1 MTGFRLTIT
10 ALQRHHNHPGGCLA
24 GPIEPAL
31 LTYDGGEIRAT
42 SRGEDFETLKKK
54 LTEHDRAF
62 IYLRIQ
68 AGDEMSKRSK
78 FVFITWLSETVGVL
92 QRARISSDKA
102 AVKEIIKNFAVELQV
117 GDPGELTED
126 HIKNTVSKA
135 GGTDYGT
142 AS

>member
-1 MTGFRLTIT
+1 MSVHAESVRGAYDDVRDDRNSTSW
-10 ALQRHHNHPGGCLA
+10 
-24 GPIEPAL
+24 AL
-31 LTYDGGEIRAT
+31 LTYDGGMIRAT
-42 SRGEDFETLKKK
+42 SRGEDFETLKKN
-54 LTEHDRAF
+54 LAEHERAF

-117 GDPGELTED
+117 EDPGELTED

>member
-1 MTGFRLTIT
+1 MPVHAESVRGAYDDVRDDRNSTSW
-10 ALQRHHNHPGGCLA
+10 
-24 GPIEPAL
+24 AL

-42 SRGEDFETLKKK
+42 SRGEDFETLKKN
-54 LTEHDRAF
+54 LAEHERAF

-117 GDPGELTED
+117 EDPGELTED

>member
-1 MTGFRLTIT
+1 MPIHAESIRR
-10 ALQRHHNHPGGCLA
+10 AYDDVRDDHNSTCWV
-24 GPIEPAL
+24 L

-42 SRGEDFETLKKK
+42 SRGEDFESLKKN
-54 LTEHDRAF
+54 LVEHERAF

-78 FVFITWLSETVGVL
+78 FVFITWLSETVSVL

-126 HIKNTVSKA
+126 HIKTTVSKA